1 MRSFS
6 FVMYMTDLMYNPRDA
21 HFRSIRDAVDLGLSR
36 HVPLVYFLKRV
47 VVQEL
52 LNEVHVRHEHSPAAI
67 PLEIQRIK
75 GIAGED
81 RR

>member
-1 MRSFS
+1 MLLLLVS
-6 FVMYMTDLMYNPRDA
+6 YMKI
-21 HFRSIRDAVDLGLSR
+21 SINILGTPDQKR
-36 HVPLVYFLKRV
+36 FKRV
-47 VVQEL
+47 VVKEL